1 MLERVWRTCTVGGK
15 VNWHNHYW
23 EQYGGSL
30 KTKNTTIIWPRVP
43 LLGTQE
49 TSHAQMLVALQGS
62 PMANPKS
69 LKDKTQGKC
78 LICKQVGHWSK
89 ENPYCDKSPKV
100 ACYKCHQLGLGG
112 TLPSGPESLKVKHQ
126 PSLMIVQ
133 HEWSGLLQPAH
144 LSNPF
149 CLCSGQQ
156 ATTRSASSTR
166 IYKSTPNHRKYHS
179 PLNEHHYKDLVAWN

>member
-1 MLERVWRTCTVGGK
+1 MILEDKFLSQCASYIR
-15 VNWHNHYW
+15 
-23 EQYGGSL
+23 L
-30 KTKNTTIIWPRVP
+30 KSQQLQQQDLLPLKLKWPRYHD
-43 LLGTQE
+43 TFYNREQEREAKAQEREKRKE

-133 HEWSGLLQPAH
+133 HE
-144 LSNPF
+144 
-149 CLCSGQQ
+149 
-156 ATTRSASSTR
+156 
-166 IYKSTPNHRKYHS
+166 
-179 PLNEHHYKDLVAWN
+179 

>member
-1 MLERVWRTCTVGGK
+1 MMVQIATNAFFNRE
-15 VNWHNHYW
+15 
-23 EQYGGSL
+23 
-30 KTKNTTIIWPRVP
+30 
-43 LLGTQE
+43 QE
-49 TSHAQMLVALQGS
+49 TGTKAQEREKRKETNHAQMLVALQGS

-133 HEWSGLLQPAH
+133 HE
-144 LSNPF
+144 
-149 CLCSGQQ
+149 
-156 ATTRSASSTR
+156 
-166 IYKSTPNHRKYHS
+166 
-179 PLNEHHYKDLVAWN
+179 